1 MTVANVASIY
11 GVSVHTDADGA
22 AVTVGAIVEQSISMG
37 NTIRSEP
44 TSGELYPRYQA
55 IVKHIPNA
63 QITSL
68 NVAAAIDACG
78 LLGKKITAVT
88 NTGVTLYAYFWDD
101 AVGRKSGAN
110 HRKYNIKK
118 GLIIPRTLT
127 VDHDGDARI
136 GYQFLPITDGT
147 NDPLVETDSVAVV
160 VQADGERFAIGPM
173 TIGSIT
179 IDQIQSFE
187 IDFGINANLLAAD
200 SDLFATF
207 AGIAT
212 IQPSIAIRG
221 IDPKLLA
228 AAKIPRVGQVG
239 THANTSFY
247 LRKRTEGGAG
257 FVAKLTA
264 EHIKFTAA
272 GLAYVDNAM
281 SGSGGDPAE
290 SSLIMPLRY
299 DGTNDP
305 ITVDTTST
313 HP

>member
-1 MTVANVASIY
+1 MTVANVASLY
-11 GVSVHTDADGA
+11 GVSVYTDADGA
-22 AVTVGAIVEQSISMG
+22 AATVGAIVEQSISMG
-37 NTIRSEP
+37 NTIRSAP
-44 TSGELYPRYQA
+44 TSGELFPRYQA
-55 IVKHIPNA
+55 IVQQIPNA

-68 NVAAAIDACG
+68 NVARAIDACG
-78 LLGKKITAVT
+78 FLGKKITATT
-88 NTGVTLYAYFWDD
+88 NPGVTLYEYFWDD
-101 AVGRKSGAN
+101 AAGRKSGSA
-110 HRKYNIKK
+110 HRKYNIRK
-118 GLIIPRTLT
+118 GLIVPRTLS
-127 VDHDGDARI
+127 VAHDGDARI
-136 GYQFLPITDGT
+136 TYHFLPITDGT
-147 NDPLVETDSVAVV
+147 NDPLIETDSVPVV
-160 VQADGERFAIGPM
+160 VQADDERFAIGPM

-179 IDQIQSFE
+179 IDHIQSFE
-187 IDFGINANLLAAD
+187 IDFGLDINLLAAD

-212 IQPSIAIRG
+212 IQPSITIRG
-221 IDPKLLA
+221 IDAKLLA
-228 AAKIPRVGQVG
+228 AAKIPRVGQIG
-239 THANTSFY
+239 THANTTFH

-257 FVAKLTA
+257 FVSAGTP